1 MAIEVFDA
9 EPFVRGWPDK
19 GPLPYL
25 LKRCD
30 PFDAAEPV
38 EHEVTETDEGFAHRI
53 VWADNT
59 GLRCVSPSVTFN
71 PAALMRMYRKARPE
85 AEEVE
90 FYASGA
96 VCH

>member
-1 MAIEVFDA
+1 MVEVFDSK
-9 EPFVRGWPDK
+9 PFVRGWPEK
-19 GPLPYL
+19 SPVPYL

-30 PFDAAEPV
+30 PIRAAEPV
-38 EHEVTETDEGFAHRI
+38 EHDVMETDEGFEHRI

-59 GLRCVSPSVTFN
+59 GLRCLSPNVTFK
-71 PAALMRMYRKARPE
+71 PASLVIMYRKARPE

-96 VCH
+96 ICH